1 VKGQEYKDAH
11 YLQQKAFDLEKEEF
25 DKFVLERERK
35 INNHLEQKIKFHQN
49 EYNSLR
55 KRILNGLDELEIQR
69 KKEYE
74 KLFLKYNNL
83 KKNIEN
89 HQAMQ
94 SILLEKSI
102 QHSNLH

>member
-1 VKGQEYKDAH
+1 M
-11 YLQQKAFDLEKEEF
+11 EKEEYN
-25 DKFVLERERK
+25 KHLIEREKK
-35 INNHLEQKIKFHQN
+35 IQNMLEQKIKMHQN

-74 KLFLKYNNL
+74 RLYLKYNNL

-94 SILLEKSI
+94 SILLEKSLA
-102 QHSNLH
+102 HSQLHNSIKNLYNST